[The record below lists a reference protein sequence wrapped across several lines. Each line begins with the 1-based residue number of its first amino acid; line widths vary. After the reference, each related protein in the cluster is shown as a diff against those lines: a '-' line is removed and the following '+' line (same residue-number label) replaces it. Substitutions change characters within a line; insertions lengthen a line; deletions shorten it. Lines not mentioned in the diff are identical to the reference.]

1 MLMLT
6 VMLMLEKVLC
16 FSSNKTQRTSNQF
29 FRFRL
34 ELLIINQY
42 HFYSAIQF
50 ALERTGPGFLLNAL
64 QRTHAIPCKGIH
76 NTDAIFSCTLAA
88 LALVRIL
95 YIEDDHEED
104 DNDNDN
110 NETMGPH
117 DL

>member
-1 MLMLT
+1 M
-6 VMLMLEKVLC
+6 
-16 FSSNKTQRTSNQF
+16 
-29 FRFRL
+29 
-34 ELLIINQY
+34 
-42 HFYSAIQF
+42 
-50 ALERTGPGFLLNAL
+50 NAL
-64 QRTHAIPCKGIH
+64 KRTHAIPCKGIH

-110 NETMGPH
+110 NETMGLH

>member
-1 MLMLT
+1 MHYNARTQYLAEAYTILT
-6 VMLMLEKVLC
+6 P
-16 FSSNKTQRTSNQF
+16 F
-29 FRFRL
+29 
-34 ELLIINQY
+34 
-42 HFYSAIQF
+42 
-50 ALERTGPGFLLNAL
+50 
-64 QRTHAIPCKGIH
+64 
-76 NTDAIFSCTLAA
+76 FSCTLAA